1 MKRPNCITR
10 VYSDLKKKMY
20 KNLGRV
26 QIRLIPDVC
35 RLRPPMKGGR
45 RSVGGE
51 AVKYRSSKKKLMG
64 GKVGGPYTWTKWQLE
79 TFVKPD
85 IQYRAVKYRG
95 N

>member
-1 MKRPNCITR
+1 
-10 VYSDLKKKMY
+10 
-20 KNLGRV
+20 
-26 QIRLIPDVC
+26 
-35 RLRPPMKGGR
+35 MKGGR

-95 N
+95 NWFRDFFYKQKYSDVIKDM